1 MDKINTG
8 LIGFGTGGKIFHAPI
23 ITSLPNF
30 NLAMIC
36 TANEESVAIIKS
48 LYPNTKIASDPLM
61 IINEPTIELVI
72 IATPNSEHFPLA
84 IKALKAGK
92 HVVVEK
98 PFTVTSAEADSL
110 IALSEQ
116 KQQIITVHHNRRWD
130 SDFKTVQK
138 IIENNSLGKLVE
150 YEAHFDRFRKTLKKG
165 SWKEEPADASGI
177 LYDLGSHL
185 IDQAVLLF
193 GLPDELFANL
203 QIQRPG
209 SHIVDHFEL
218 LLFYPGLKVTL
229 KAGMLVSALLPHF
242 ILSGTNGTFVKHGMD
257 VQEEALKNGL
267 TPLTYPAWGIEPAA
281 LHGTII
287 TESDSR
293 QLIAKIESERG
304 DYREFYQSLYATL
317 RMNSPLAVTP
327 QQARNTI
334 KIIELAIKSND
345 EKRILKFA

>member
-23 ITSLPNF
+23 IASLPNF

-36 TANEESVAIIKS
+36 TANDKSVAIIKS

-304 DYREFYQSLYATL
+304 DYREFYQTLYATL